1 LKKGVIDMPAEAK
14 ESTTAIRRAVAEQ
27 INALKELSAIVA
39 KAGRGTAEDQRPTR
53 PVQPP
58 APPRAEEPPRL
69 PLRSRAEPEGEVL
82 LRGTLDQ
89 DGASRRGSWDP
100 DRRPVAREETPAKP
114 REQGVIPRP
123 VTEMLKQISGEIAR
137 AIDIDTLSEMLDRRA
152 HGETDVFSRRLYT
165 LKGQQT
171 FDELQR
177 KFKLDADFHAA
188 VNRYVDDFERRL
200 AAGSRDENATRR
212 AFLSDAGKV
221 YVMLAHAA
229 GRLR

>member
-1 LKKGVIDMPAEAK
+1 AK

-39 KAGRGTAEDQRPTR
+39 KAGRGSADDQRPTR
-53 PVQPP
+53 PVVQPPP
-58 APPRAEEPPRL
+58 APPRTEEPRRL

-89 DGASRRGSWDP
+89 DGASRRGNWDP
-100 DRRPVAREETPAKP
+100 DRRPVAREEAPAKP
-114 REQGVIPRP
+114 REQSAIPRP
-123 VTEMLKQISGEIAR
+123 VTEMLKQISGDIAR
-137 AIDIDTLSEMLDRRA
+137 AIDVDTLSEMLDRRTN
-152 HGETDVFSRRLYT
+152 GETDVFSRRLYT

-171 FDELQR
+171 FDDLQR

-200 AAGSRDENATRR
+200 SSASRDENATRR